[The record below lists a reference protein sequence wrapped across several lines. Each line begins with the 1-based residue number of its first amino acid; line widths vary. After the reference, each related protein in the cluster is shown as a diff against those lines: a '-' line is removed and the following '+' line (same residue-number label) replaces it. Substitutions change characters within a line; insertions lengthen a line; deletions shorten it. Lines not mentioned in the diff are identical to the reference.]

1 MLLKYAYNF
10 ILAAL
15 FVLLGAIAFVAIG
28 ENTTT
33 FLCFVVVLVFAAYVA
48 SKYFTMERSDE
59 VIKSFDQHEVI

>member
-1 MLLKYAYNF
+1 MLTLLKYAYNF

-33 FLCFVVVLVFAAYVA
+33 FLCFVVVLVLAAYVA
-48 SKYFTMERSDE
+48 SKYFTME
-59 VIKSFDQHEVI
+59 V

>member
-1 MLLKYAYNF
+1 MLKFIKYAYNF
-10 ILAAL
+10 ILAAI

-48 SKYFTMERSDE
+48 SKYFA
-59 VIKSFDQHEVI
+59 IKI

>member
-1 MLLKYAYNF
+1 MLKFIKYAYNF
-10 ILAAL
+10 ILAAV

-48 SKYFTMERSDE
+48 SKYLTME
-59 VIKSFDQHEVI
+59 I

>member
-1 MLLKYAYNF
+1 MLLEMLKYAYNF
-10 ILAAL
+10 ILAAV

-48 SKYFTMERSDE
+48 SKYLTME
-59 VIKSFDQHEVI
+59 V

>member
-1 MLLKYAYNF
+1 MLTLLKYAYNF

-48 SKYFTMERSDE
+48 SKYLTME
-59 VIKSFDQHEVI
+59 V